1 MAYIRLVGMDQCNAN
16 SFSETEED
24 DRSYER
30 TVHGPVKLTSRQ
42 YFFSLYTARRR
53 HTSKA
58 FLARAAADCW
68 QK

>member
-42 YFFSLYTARRR
+42 YFFFIIHSKK
-53 HTSKA
+53 TSY
-58 FLARAAADCW
+58 F
-68 QK
+68 